1 MHVETLNFQNS
12 KSTNSKVFRTIFY
25 GHAVLRPSCYECP
38 YKSVMHPGDIT
49 IADYWGIEKAAPEYD
64 DNKGVSLVLI
74 NNEYGENKFNEIKN
88 AIEWKQT
95 KLEDSMQQP
104 FIAPFPNNYL
114 NFQK

>member
-1 MHVETLNFQNS
+1 M
-12 KSTNSKVFRTIFY
+12 
-25 GHAVLRPSCYECP
+25 
-38 YKSVMHPGDIT
+38 
-49 IADYWGIEKAAPEYD
+49 GIEKAAPEYD

-104 FIAPFPNNYL
+104 FIAPFPKPNNREQVWKDFFCDD
-114 NFQK
+114 FQKFAIKYGGYGIGNKIKRKIRSILKK